1 MSKRLVPIAAG
12 LFLLGSAT
20 SPAIGAYKSK
30 ATEEPIEITL
40 GNAYAT
46 KASRPFGG
54 VAAAHRHR
62 HLHSISLIT
71 RLRNPD
77 LDLRRLDEEIDR
89 KLIICRGC

>member
-30 ATEEPIEITL
+30 AAEEPIEITL

-46 KASRPFGG
+46 KDSRPFSG
-54 VAAAHRHR
+54 VAATHRQR
-62 HLHSISLIT
+62 RLHSISLIT

-77 LDLRRLDEEIDR
+77 LDLRRLDKEIDR